1 MEIYTDDE
9 VIDQIMKSRPAYTK
23 SFFPDHE
30 FEDGYP
36 PEEIFIKYFNS
47 AKKKKYGFKLQ
58 DNPRITMFIKGFEAE
73 TTKRLPS
80 LKLR

>member
-47 AKKKKYGFKLQ
+47 AMKKKIWLQ
-58 DNPRITMFIKGFEAE
+58 IARQSQDHNVHQRV
-73 TTKRLPS
+73 
-80 LKLR
+80 